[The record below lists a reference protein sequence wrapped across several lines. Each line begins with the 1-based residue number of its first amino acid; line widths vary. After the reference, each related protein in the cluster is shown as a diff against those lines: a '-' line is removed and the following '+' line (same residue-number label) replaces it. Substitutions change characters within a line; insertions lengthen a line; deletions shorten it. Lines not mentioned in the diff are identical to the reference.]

1 LSTDSTGCQL
11 LPTTQPA
18 ACRLHVWQQL
28 ATRGLGGNRQNQLI
42 AVGISYQLILP
53 IVNRFPRSP
62 TAANRA
68 AGMLPAARLAA
79 IGKTGA
85 IGWQAVE
92 SVCSRWNQ
100 LAAVKCYMSTKF
112 SWY

>member
-1 LSTDSTGCQL
+1 LVAD
-11 LPTTQPA
+11 
-18 ACRLHVWQQL
+18 
-28 ATRGLGGNRQNQLI
+28 
-42 AVGISYQLILP
+42 GISYKLILP

-79 IGKTGA
+79 VGGA

-100 LAAVKCYMSTKF
+100 LAAVKSYMSTKF

>member
-1 LSTDSTGCQL
+1 L
-11 LPTTQPA
+11 
-18 ACRLHVWQQL
+18 V
-28 ATRGLGGNRQNQLI
+28 
-42 AVGISYQLILP
+42 AVGISYQLILQ

-79 IGKTGA
+79 VGNGA

-100 LAAVKCYMSTKF
+100 F
-112 SWY
+112 